1 MYACVAALLGIAWLN
16 SPSNNKS
23 FNCLYTSAFLLLDDL
38 SKVYDY
44 IRMLDCDGYP
54 KAFLES
60 NKLKFEFSNVKFT
73 SKNELKANVSISKK

>member
-1 MYACVAALLGIAWLN
+1 
-16 SPSNNKS
+16 
-23 FNCLYTSAFLLLDDL
+23 
-38 SKVYDY
+38 
-44 IRMLDCDGYP
+44 MLDCDGYP